1 MRVLIT
7 GASGWIGAALTQ
19 RLLLGGH
26 EVTAIVRRP
35 QALPLP
41 PSERLHLISG
51 DLLDV
56 DVVHRAMRGCTQ
68 LYHLAAFAKVWTPDD
83 RTYFEQNVTA
93 TNNLLTAAQ
102 QASIDRMVHVGTAGI
117 WGPSIRSVVDE
128 QKVRDIDFFNA
139 YESSKAMADLAVK
152 DAVIQTG
159 LDAVI
164 VSPTRVYG
172 PALSGKPQGVTQLID
187 KYVRGSWRWHPGDGT
202 RVGNYVYIDD
212 VVDGLLLAMEH
223 GAKGETYLLA
233 GENSDYIH
241 FFKRIAELSGI
252 HRTMLPMPSWLQ
264 MAFAQVQLALAKT
277 VGREPLIT
285 PSWSAK
291 GLYDWEVDGTKAQRA
306 LGLRPTSLDEGIRKT
321 VSWLSQL

>member
-35 QALPLP
+35 QAFPLP

-68 LYHLAAFAKVWTPDD
+68 VYHLAAFAKVWTPDD

-93 TNNLLTAAQ
+93 TNNLLTSAQ

-117 WGPSIRSVVDE
+117 WGPSIQSVVDE

-212 VVDGLLLAMEH
+212 VVEGLLLAMEH
-223 GAKGETYLLA
+223 GVKGETYLLA

-264 MAFAQVQLALAKT
+264 MAFAYVQLALAKT
-277 VGREPLIT
+277 MGREPLIT

>member
-1 MRVLIT
+1 
-7 GASGWIGAALTQ
+7 
-19 RLLLGGH
+19 
-26 EVTAIVRRP
+26 
-35 QALPLP
+35 
-41 PSERLHLISG
+41 
-51 DLLDV
+51 
-56 DVVHRAMRGCTQ
+56 
-68 LYHLAAFAKVWTPDD
+68 
-83 RTYFEQNVTA
+83 
-93 TNNLLTAAQ
+93 
-102 QASIDRMVHVGTAGI
+102 
-117 WGPSIRSVVDE
+117 
-128 QKVRDIDFFNA
+128 
-139 YESSKAMADLAVK
+139 MADLAVK
-152 DAVIQTG
+152 DIVIQTG

-212 VVDGLLLAMEH
+212 VVEGLLLAMEH
-223 GAKGETYLLA
+223 GVKGETYLLA

-264 MAFAQVQLALAKT
+264 MAFAYVQLALAKT
-277 VGREPLIT
+277 MGREPLIT

>member
-35 QALPLP
+35 QAFPLP
-41 PSERLHLISG
+41 SSERLHLISG

-68 LYHLAAFAKVWTPDD
+68 VYHLAAFAKVWTPDD

-93 TNNLLTAAQ
+93 TNNLLTSAQ

-117 WGPSIRSVVDE
+117 WGPSIRGVVDE

-212 VVDGLLLAMEH
+212 VVEGLLLAMEH
-223 GAKGETYLLA
+223 GVKGETYLLA

-241 FFKRIAELSGI
+241 FFERIAEISGI

-264 MAFAQVQLALAKT
+264 MAFAYVQLALAKT